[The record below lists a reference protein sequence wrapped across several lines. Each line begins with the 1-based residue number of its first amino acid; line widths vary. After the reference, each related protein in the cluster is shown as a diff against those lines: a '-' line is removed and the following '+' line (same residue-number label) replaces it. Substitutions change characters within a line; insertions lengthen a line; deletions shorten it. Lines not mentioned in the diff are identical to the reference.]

1 MRRRLALVSAAVT
14 AMVVLAFVVP
24 LAGLVRS
31 LARDRVLVT
40 AERAAQT
47 QAQALSVVL
56 PEAGVEGARILV
68 GSGVLPDDEQ
78 LTVALPD
85 GTMVGVAAPFDD
97 GFVRAAEGEAFRQ
110 EVPGGEAI
118 FVPVFVA
125 GEPSA
130 AVVRV
135 FVPEE
140 ELTRN
145 VGASWAILGVLGLTL
160 VGLAALVADRLARSI
175 VAPVQTLSSAA
186 HRMGEGDLDVRVDP
200 SGPPEIVE
208 VGLAFNRLGSRIGNL
223 ISQERESVADLSHR
237 LRTPLT
243 ALRLDAG
250 SVTDP
255 ELSIRLAEDLDE
267 LERTVD
273 HVIHEARRQVR
284 EGPGVITDV
293 AEIVRDRVRFW
304 GALAEDQGRKWS
316 SHVASGSLRTVA
328 PAGDIAA
335 ALDALL
341 GNVLAHTPDG
351 APYALDLRRLGA
363 FIVLTLEDQ
372 GPGFS
377 DSAAIERGASS
388 SGSTG
393 LGLDIVRRT
402 AEASGG
408 DLRISRSGNSGARVI
423 VRFGLTEV

>member
-40 AERAAQT
+40 AEREAQT

-56 PEAGVEGARILV
+56 PEAGIEGARVLV
-68 GSGVLPDDEQ
+68 GSGSLPNDEQ
-78 LTVALPD
+78 LSVALPD
-85 GTMVGVAAPFDD
+85 QTILGAEVPFDEN
-97 GFVRAAEGEAFRQ
+97 FARSAAGEAFRQ
-110 EVPGGEAI
+110 EVTGGEAI
-118 FVPVFVA
+118 FVPVFLA
-125 GEPSA
+125 DEPSA

-135 FVPEE
+135 FVTQE

-145 VGASWAILGVLGLTL
+145 VGASWAVLAALGIAL

-175 VAPVQTLSSAA
+175 VEPVQVLSAAA
-186 HRMGEGDLDVRVDP
+186 HRMGEGELDVVVEP
-200 SGPPEIVE
+200 AGPPEVIE
-208 VGLAFNRLGSRIGNL
+208 VGHAFNRLGSQVRKL

-243 ALRLDAG
+243 ALRLDAEAV
-250 SVTDP
+250 SDP
-255 ELSIRLAEDLDE
+255 ELAARLSDDLDD

-284 EGPGVITDV
+284 EGPGVV
-293 AEIVRDRVRFW
+293 ADLSGIVGERLRFW
-304 GALAEDQGRKWS
+304 GALAEDQGRRWS
-316 SHVASGSLRTVA
+316 SQIA
-328 PAGDIAA
+328 PGPLLTTGHTGDIAA

-351 APYALDLRRLGA
+351 TSYSVELSRIGDFA
-363 FIVLTLEDQ
+363 VLIIEDQ
-372 GPGFS
+372 GPGFT
-377 DSAAIERGASS
+377 DHAWIDRGASS

-408 DLRISRSGNSGARVI
+408 DLAMRESSGGGASVM
-423 VRFGLTEV
+423 VRFGLTD